1 MKQFSQV
8 YSVIILISAG
18 TFILLV
24 IPRHMIC
31 ALIEWFYVKF
41 GRNNEA
47 RDSILS
53 FFKKTSFTMIIN
65 NASYDISCNS
75 ILCGDNHNAH
85 LRSRFCA
92 EKGVLLVSAKGGS
105 MIYVVVEE
113 LIPEMSEGEHSN
125 IGVIMF
131 SVGFT
136 LMMILDVALS

>member
-31 ALIEWFYVKF
+31 ALIEWFYIKF

-53 FFKKTSFTMIIN
+53 FFKKTSFTMIVCYAGLLAFAVILFIAVATDTTSLPSWACIFN
-65 NASYDISCNS
+65 TLSPFLILLPFDPVGAGNIANA
-75 ILCGDNHNAH
+75 GMFPAP
-85 LRSRFCA
+85 A
-92 EKGVLLVSAKGGS
+92 V
-105 MIYVVVEE
+105 MI
-113 LIPEMSEGEHSN
+113 
-125 IGVIMF
+125 
-131 SVGFT
+131 
-136 LMMILDVALS
+136 